1 MSSVTK
7 LGAHKVI
14 QIGTETINSAF
25 GVGDLLL
32 HNQVGDRTKIWGRY
46 IITSIDFKQTYDK
59 RRGLEG
65 SFIYTCLGCD
75 DASPSQ
81 IQVKFTQTDLYDR
94 INIDYSVIPYY
105 TEILDKVIEPIKNIY
120 INLQN
125 DEKLNGG

>member
-1 MSSVTK
+1 MSSVKK
-7 LGAHKVI
+7 LGTKKVI
-14 QIGTETINSAF
+14 QIGTETIESAF

-32 HNQVGDRTKIWGRY
+32 YTKVNDRTKIWGRY
-46 IITSIDFKQTYDK
+46 VITSIDFKQTYDK

-75 DASPSQ
+75 DVSPAPK
-81 IQVKFTQTDLYDR
+81 QVKFTQTDLYDR
-94 INIDYSVIPYY
+94 INTDYSVIPYY
-105 TEILDKVIEPIKNIY
+105 TEILDKTIEPIKNIY